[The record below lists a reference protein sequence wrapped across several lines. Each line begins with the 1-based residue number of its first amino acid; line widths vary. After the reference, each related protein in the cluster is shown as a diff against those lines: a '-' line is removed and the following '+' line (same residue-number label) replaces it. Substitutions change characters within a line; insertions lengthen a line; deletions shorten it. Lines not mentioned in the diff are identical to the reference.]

1 MQTSRKNIKTNHGT
15 IRDQQLEYDIN
26 REAAKILT
34 LSSGKVDKYECITG
48 DEILHPDQSRMIEQ
62 IEFTYSLLRKVL
74 EKQTKVIADQE
85 EKQIK
90 AIEDRVKKQK
100 QISDLFSNDFLY
112 VETRYKLTKIT
123 QKEKE
128 INRDHLIYK
137 TGNKKKDK
145 TYDFQSFKT
154 ISTFGRETDIGNLT
168 LDEELQEQ
176 INLKN

>member
-1 MQTSRKNIKTNHGT
+1 
-15 IRDQQLEYDIN
+15 
-26 REAAKILT
+26 
-34 LSSGKVDKYECITG
+34 
-48 DEILHPDQSRMIEQ
+48 MIEQ

-112 VETRYKLTKIT
+112 VEARDKLTKIT

-128 INRDHLIYK
+128 INRDHFIYK

-145 TYDFQSFKT
+145 TQDFQSFKT

-176 INLKN
+176 INLKNQIDKLIPEKKSRKTSKRKTKSF